1 MVSGV
6 NHKAIEILKNDY
18 EYMDEIRDTEFGKA
32 SFAKVVHRVLEFW
45 KENHK

>member
-1 MVSGV
+1 MTTAL

-18 EYMDEIRDTEFGKA
+18 DDMDKIRETEFGKV

-45 KENHK
+45 KENH